1 VDRFRLG
8 LDEDTFAETSREPSQ
23 PGSLACQLL
32 PLVLVLHNCV
42 ALIKGMADFEV
53 ESEKEKEKDEKRKL
67 NKEIKEIIA
76 QMGKESVTY
85 NI

>member
-1 VDRFRLG
+1 
-8 LDEDTFAETSREPSQ
+8 
-23 PGSLACQLL
+23 
-32 PLVLVLHNCV
+32 
-42 ALIKGMADFEV
+42 MADFEV